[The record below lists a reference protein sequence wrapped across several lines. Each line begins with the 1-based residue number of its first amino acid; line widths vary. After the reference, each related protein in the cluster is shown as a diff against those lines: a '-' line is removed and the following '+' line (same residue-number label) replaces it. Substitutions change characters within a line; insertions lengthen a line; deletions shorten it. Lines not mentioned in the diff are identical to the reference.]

1 VLELIATL
9 SVAVVA
15 VFVGVRLVYGD
26 LDLLVGLIALIL
38 APECF
43 APFRDLG
50 AAFHA
55 SQDGMA
61 ALHCSR
67 EIVAEPPAPDIRRPT
82 PPESNPATINP
93 QPDTPA
99 DQAPAVRISGV
110 VVRYPG
116 RPSPAVS
123 GLDAEIP
130 SGTITSVEGPSGS
143 GKSTLLGVLAG
154 TIEAQKGTIHGIDPA
169 AVAWVPQHIHTVG
182 ETVLD
187 EIQLYA
193 HDTASTHH
201 ALARVGLTGL
211 AEADP
216 NQLSPGELR
225 RLGLAR
231 GLGEAVVVLA
241 CSLSSV
247 LMLATTVEARAAGT
261 ISAPVVAALV
271 LLPLGL
277 IDPLLGA
284 VDAVQQWPAL
294 AQSLRKVHAVT
305 ATTTRH
311 KRPRPPAGLVP
322 AQVQELTLADLAVTW
337 PQAPAP
343 AFRHLQA
350 TVRRGRWLV
359 VEGPSG
365 SGKSTL
371 LATLLGHLPAAEGS
385 WQVNGSDSTTFD
397 ARQLRRRFA
406 WCPQEA
412 HLFDSTIRGN
422 LLLARGKNDRPTDE
436 DMHEVLTRVGLE
448 SFMGG
453 LPQGLDTPVGP
464 SGGSLSGGQRQ
475 RIAVARAL
483 LTRADVLLLDEP
495 TAHLDAP
502 AAHSLISDL
511 RSALSDRIVVL
522 VTHHA
527 EQRTGADV
535 RLHLPGAH
543 QHCAP
548 QPSDHA
554 QTSDHAQARNG
565 DRSLTR
571 VP

>member
-1 VLELIATL
+1 MAGAGTALG
-9 SVAVVA
+9 AVVA
-15 VFVGVRLVYGD
+15 VMALCPSAVPT
-26 LDLLVGLIALIL
+26 LLVAVLGGLL
-38 APECF
+38 AGPV
-43 APFRDLG
+43 
-50 AAFHA
+50 
-55 SQDGMA
+55 A
-61 ALHCSR
+61 ALLADRSAARHLTVVRSS
-67 EIVAEPPAPDIRRPT
+67 VIRRFAAMVAASD
-82 PPESNPATINP
+82 ELRANDRAK
-93 QPDTPA
+93 DMLA
-99 DQAPAVRISGV
+99 R
-110 VVRYPG
+110 
-116 RPSPAVS
+116 
-123 GLDAEIP
+123 LDDLEQSA
-130 SGTITSVEGPSGS
+130 
-143 GKSTLLGVLAG
+143 
-154 TIEAQKGTIHGIDPA
+154 
-169 AVAWVPQHIHTVG
+169 
-182 ETVLD
+182 
-187 EIQLYA
+187 
-193 HDTASTHH
+193 DTATRST
-201 ALARVGLTGL
+201 AW
-211 AEADP
+211 
-216 NQLSPGELR
+216 
-225 RLGLAR
+225 AR